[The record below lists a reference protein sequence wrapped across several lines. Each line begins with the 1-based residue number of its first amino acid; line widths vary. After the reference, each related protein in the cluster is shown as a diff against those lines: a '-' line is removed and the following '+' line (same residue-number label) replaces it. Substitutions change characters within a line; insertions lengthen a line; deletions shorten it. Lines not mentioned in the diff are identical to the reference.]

1 MVVLD
6 VYGSLFYTGARTLQA
21 RLPDPAGAEE
31 AVVVLRLRGRTTF
44 GATFFSVVAAY
55 ADRLE
60 AGGGRLYLAGV
71 DPALVERLERYGRHA
86 PTGSAR
92 LFRATE
98 VVGES
103 TVGALADA
111 EAWLV
116 RGHDGPPA
124 GALTAVLQAF
134 ALGVIAQ
141 SSLLVAGL
149 TVYRFT
155 FSRRFVGMLAGFGAG
170 AMLAAVSFDLVAEAR
185 GLTLLG
191 ISAWMLAGVA
201 VFILGDRYVERRFGD
216 GGTGGAMGIVVGSVV
231 DGVPESMILGIQL
244 ATHLPVSASFIM
256 AVMVSNVPQAIA
268 PSAELAEAGW
278 SPRRLG
284 RLWALVV
291 LACGLAAAL
300 GYGYRQPERRL
311 RRGGARRPG
320 RRWPARPPHELAH
333 ALRLRARRRAGRA
346 GHRDRLLRLPRLEL
360 IRRRWNPPTGR

>member
-1 MVVLD
+1 M
-6 VYGSLFYTGARTLQA
+6 
-21 RLPDPAGAEE
+21 
-31 AVVVLRLRGRTTF
+31 
-44 GATFFSVVAAY
+44 
-55 ADRLE
+55 
-60 AGGGRLYLAGV
+60 
-71 DPALVERLERYGRHA
+71 
-86 PTGSAR
+86 
-92 LFRATE
+92 
-98 VVGES
+98 
-103 TVGALADA
+103 
-111 EAWLV
+111 
-116 RGHDGPPA
+116 
-124 GALTAVLQAF
+124 LQAF

-244 ATHLPVSASFIM
+244 AAHLPVSASFIM

-268 PSAELAEAGW
+268 PSAELAGAGW

-300 GYGYRQPERRL
+300 GYGTANLNDAFDGEAL
-311 RRGGARRPG
+311 AALAAGGLLALLTNSLMPFAYEHG
-320 RRWPARPPHELAH
+320 GELAGL
-333 ALRLRARRRAGRA
+333 ATVIGFCVSLGSS
-346 GHRDRLLRLPRLEL
+346 
-360 IRRRWNPPTGR
+360 